1 MEVID
6 FHSHVLPGIDDGS
19 RNIETSIEMLRL
31 SRNAGVDRMIATPH
45 FYADEDR
52 IEHFLEKREH
62 AYQSLIEAVT
72 TENISDTPQL
82 LLGAEVAFFDGIGDA
97 DKVDRLT
104 IQGTELLLLEMPFR
118 TWTDEDLLQVKKLL
132 HERQL
137 LDHYRSSG
145 ISFDEG
151 FQGISRNI
159 KKLMELPVTIQINAE
174 SLSDWKQGG
183 MLIRMFQKRQAH
195 ILGSDCHGVHHRP
208 PKSDGGT
215 TETGKESRCR
225 HSCRD

>member
-72 TENISDTPQL
+72 TENISDTPRFCLERKL
-82 LLGAEVAFFDGIGDA
+82 LFLMGSEMQI
-97 DKVDRLT
+97 RLT
-104 IQGTELLLLEMPFR
+104 G
-118 TWTDEDLLQVKKLL
+118 
-132 HERQL
+132 
-137 LDHYRSSG
+137 
-145 ISFDEG
+145 
-151 FQGISRNI
+151 
-159 KKLMELPVTIQINAE
+159 
-174 SLSDWKQGG
+174 
-183 MLIRMFQKRQAH
+183 
-195 ILGSDCHGVHHRP
+195 
-208 PKSDGGT
+208 
-215 TETGKESRCR
+215 
-225 HSCRD
+225 

>member
-1 MEVID
+1 MVVID

-118 TWTDEDLLQVKKLL
+118 TWTDEDLLQVK
-132 HERQL
+132 
-137 LDHYRSSG
+137 S
-145 ISFDEG
+145 
-151 FQGISRNI
+151 
-159 KKLMELPVTIQINAE
+159 
-174 SLSDWKQGG
+174 
-183 MLIRMFQKRQAH
+183 
-195 ILGSDCHGVHHRP
+195 
-208 PKSDGGT
+208 
-215 TETGKESRCR
+215 
-225 HSCRD
+225 

>member
-52 IEHFLEKREH
+52 IEHFLEKR
-62 AYQSLIEAVT
+62 
-72 TENISDTPQL
+72 DTPQL

-137 LDHYRSSG
+137 RIIIAHLERFMKISG
-145 ISFDEG
+145 
-151 FQGISRNI
+151 NKPYI

-208 PKSDGGT
+208 PNLMEGRQRLEKKAGADILAEIDAYGRQLLGL
-215 TETGKESRCR
+215 R
-225 HSCRD
+225 